1 VVDSPQKVDKKRNIY
16 FLGLVSLLNDASSE
30 IIQPILPLFITSLG
44 AGGLAIGLIGGL
56 SDGLPSLLKLLSGY
70 WSDRL
75 GRRKPLVV
83 AGYSISAMG
92 KLLLALSN
100 TWQQVFVLK
109 TLERSGKGIR
119 SAPRDAIIAESAPP
133 DARGRGFGIHRA
145 LDSLGAVI
153 GSVLAYIL
161 WQSGMEF
168 RTIFIVAGSVAFL
181 ALIPLGPVKES
192 FKSPASCLHPSVS
205 SLSPELAS
213 FVAIASLFALAN
225 FSYMFFI
232 LRSKEFFSGDMTIG
246 APLLLYVLF
255 NLVYTLF
262 SIPSGLWSDKV
273 GRKKVL
279 AVGYFLF
286 SLVSLGFALVSSAS
300 GLVILFA
307 FYGLVFAIVD
317 GAERAFVSDLCR
329 AEARG
334 TGLGVY
340 YGAVGISAIASG
352 LVAGALWETLNPE
365 ATFIF
370 GAVTAFTAS
379 LLLIRMDSPSAI
391 S

>member
-1 VVDSPQKVDKKRNIY
+1 MTEVPPGDDRKRNIY
-16 FLGLVSLLNDASSE
+16 LLGLVSLLNDASSE
-30 IIQPILPLFITSLG
+30 IIQPILPLFISSLG
-44 AGGLAIGLIGGL
+44 GGGLAVGLIGGL
-56 SDGLPSLLKLLSGY
+56 SDGLPTLFKVLSGL

-75 GRRKPLVV
+75 GKRKSLVA
-83 AGYSISAMG
+83 AGYGLSAVG
-92 KLLLALSN
+92 KLLLALAA
-100 TWQQVFVLK
+100 TWQQVFVFK

-119 SAPRDAIIAESAPP
+119 SAPRDAIIAESVPRAG
-133 DARGRGFGIHRA
+133 RGKGFGIHRA

-153 GSVLAYIL
+153 GSVLAYLL
-161 WQSGMEF
+161 WKGGMDF
-168 RTIFIVAGSVAFL
+168 RMIFIVAGIVAFV
-181 ALIPLGPVKES
+181 ALLPLIPVKES
-192 FKSPASCLHPSVS
+192 FKSPSHCLRPGFS
-205 SLSPELAS
+205 SLSPDLGR
-213 FVAIASLFALAN
+213 FVAIASLFALGN

-232 LRSKEFFSGDMTIG
+232 LRAQEFFSGKMAIG

-262 SIPSGLWSDKV
+262 SIPSGSWSDRV

-279 AVGYFLF
+279 TVGYSLF
-286 SLVSLGFALVSSAS
+286 ALVSLGFAFVSSVPV
-300 GLVILFA
+300 LVLLFA

-329 AEARG
+329 ADVRG

-352 LVAGALWETLNPE
+352 VVAGALWQYLNAE
-365 ATFIF
+365 ATFLF
-370 GAVTAFTAS
+370 GAIAAFMAS
-379 LLLIRMDSPSAI
+379 ILLLNIRNPSEI